1 LTFELLLR
9 QLFFEEVISMDIK
22 VTFRH
27 MEPTESLKTYAEEKV
42 SKINKILDS
51 PSEAHIVLGV
61 EKFRHIA
68 DVTFS
73 VNGARIKAVEETGDM
88 YSAID
93 RVMDK
98 IETQV
103 KRHRSKIRKRT
114 PGNIKGEETLVSEES
129 EEEIR
134 LNAEEPSIE
143 VEKLVAKPMDPEE
156 AAMQLEISQQ
166 DFLVFRNSRSKEIN
180 VLYKRGDGNLG
191 LIEPSN

>member
-1 LTFELLLR
+1 
-9 QLFFEEVISMDIK
+9 MDIK

-61 EKFRHIA
+61 EKFRHTA

-73 VNGARIKAVEETGDM
+73 INGTRIKAVEETGDM

-93 RVMDK
+93 QVMDK
-98 IETQV
+98 IAKQV
-103 KRHRSKIRKRT
+103 KRHRSKIRKRP
-114 PGNIKGEETLVSEES
+114 PGNIKGEEILVSEET
-129 EEEIR
+129 EEANR
-134 LNAEEPSIE
+134 LNAEEPSIK

-180 VLYKRGDGNLG
+180 VLYKRRDGNLG

>member
-1 LTFELLLR
+1 
-9 QLFFEEVISMDIK
+9 MDIT

-27 MEPTESLKTYAEEKV
+27 MEPTEGLKTYAEEKV

-61 EKFRHIA
+61 EKFRHMA

-114 PGNIKGEETLVSEES
+114 PGNIKGEDTLVSEES

-134 LNAEEPSIE
+134 LSAEEPSIE

-166 DFLVFRNSRSKEIN
+166 DFLVFRNSGSKEIN